1 MKALSFSL
9 FAGLTECSCR
19 ICFEVYLNYGRISV
33 NLWPG
38 KCKLTRMKSK
48 LEDEIDALFTLS
60 LAEFTS
66 ARNTLAAR
74 LKKEKRADDADRV
87 KLLAKPPVSAWA
99 VNQLYWNYRDEF
111 EQLIATGKR
120 FHSAQAS
127 RSAAKVANMRDS
139 LEERRRSLV
148 ELSDLATGLLQD
160 AGHNAS
166 QDTLHRITTTLEA
179 LSAYALLP
187 DGPIP
192 GRLTQDVDPPSFELL
207 ASLISGGAT
216 PARLEPSSRTKSVTK
231 SKTTTA
237 DARRIRQAKIAEAK
251 VLLQEAKTALSDARA
266 KAQSSAA
273 AQKKAN
279 ADAKET
285 EKYKRAAE
293 ERLQRATAVA
303 AAAARRAQIAN
314 EEASETAQA
323 FEEAKRGVESATKE
337 LESLLQS

>member
-1 MKALSFSL
+1 MK
-9 FAGLTECSCR
+9 
-19 ICFEVYLNYGRISV
+19 N
-33 NLWPG
+33 
-38 KCKLTRMKSK
+38 K
-48 LEDEIDALFTLS
+48 LEEEIDALFTLP

-66 ARNTLAAR
+66 VRNTLAAR
-74 LKKEKRADDADRV
+74 LKKEKRTDEADRV

-99 VNQLYWNYRDEF
+99 VNQLYWSYRDEF

-139 LEERRRSLV
+139 LEARRQALV
-148 ELSDLATGLLQD
+148 ELSELATGLLQD
-160 AGHNAS
+160 AGHNPS
-166 QDTLHRITTTLEA
+166 QDTLRRITTTLEA

-187 DGPIP
+187 DGPMP

-216 PARLEPSSRTKSVTK
+216 SGAIESSAPTKTAAKSRTPTV
-231 SKTTTA
+231 
-237 DARRIRQAKIAEAK
+237 DARQIRQAKIAEVK
-251 VLLQEAKTALSDARA
+251 VLLQEAKKSLADARA
-266 KAQSSAA
+266 KAQSSEA
-273 AQKKAN
+273 AQKKAI

-285 EKYKRAAE
+285 EKQKRTVE

-303 AAAARRAQIAN
+303 EAAALRAQSAN
-314 EEASETAQA
+314 EEAAEAAQA
-323 FEEAKRGVESATKE
+323 VEEAKRALEAATKE

>member
-1 MKALSFSL
+1 
-9 FAGLTECSCR
+9 
-19 ICFEVYLNYGRISV
+19 
-33 NLWPG
+33 
-38 KCKLTRMKSK
+38 MKSK
-48 LEDEIDALFTLS
+48 FEDEIDALFTLS

-74 LKKEKRADDADRV
+74 LKKEKRTDEADRV

-99 VNQLYWNYRDEF
+99 VNQLYWNHRDEF

-127 RSAAKVANMRDS
+127 RSAAKAANMRDS
-139 LEERRRSLV
+139 LEERRQSLV
-148 ELSDLATGLLQD
+148 ELSELATEILQE
-160 AGHNAS
+160 AGHNPS
-166 QDTLHRITTTLEA
+166 QDTLRRITTTLEA

-187 DGPIP
+187 DGPTP

-207 ASLISGGAT
+207 ASLISRGAT
-216 PARLEPSSRTKSVTK
+216 TGPIEAPARNKSATK
-231 SKTTTA
+231 SKTITS
-237 DARRIRQAKIAEAK
+237 DARQIRQAKIAEAK
-251 VLLQEAKTALSDARA
+251 LLLQEAKKSLADARA
-266 KAQSSAA
+266 KAQSSEA

-303 AAAARRAQIAN
+303 EAAARRAQTAN
-314 EEASETAQA
+314 EEAAEAAQA
-323 FEEAKRGVESATKE
+323 LEDARRAVEVATKE